1 MEDARITVIELVT
14 KLHCNWCNFSRSE
27 LDIYLP
33 SFLLLFIRGKVPE
46 QCTDAD
52 VLPFNVLT

>member
-14 KLHCNWCNFSRSE
+14 KLHCSWCNFSGSE
-27 LDIYLP
+27 LDIYL
-33 SFLLLFIRGKVPE
+33 PE

-52 VLPFNVLT
+52 VLHFDVLT